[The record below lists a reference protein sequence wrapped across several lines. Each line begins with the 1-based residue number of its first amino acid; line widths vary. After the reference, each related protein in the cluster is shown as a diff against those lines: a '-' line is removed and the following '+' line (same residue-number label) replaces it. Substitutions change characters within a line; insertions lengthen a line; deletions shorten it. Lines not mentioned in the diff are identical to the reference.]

1 MRLDIQ
7 QLLAQDGGTLSFDFS
22 LPLGADYGDF
32 NEGSA
37 KIKGGVSNHGGY
49 LLLTADVDVAAEGIC
64 SRCGEG
70 FDFSHSFRIERPVAR
85 KLVADE
91 NDEYIL
97 TDEDGFIDLSAVFDD
112 ELLLELPTKLL
123 CRESCKGLCPKC
135 GKNLNKGSC
144 NCPTKEIDPR
154 LEVLKALLD
163 NG

>member
-7 QLLAQDGGTLSFDFS
+7 QLLAIDGGTQGFELV
-22 LPLGADYGDF
+22 LPLSGDYGDF
-32 NEGSA
+32 TAGTAEA
-37 KIKGGVSNHGGY
+37 KGGVSNHGGY
-49 LLLTADVDVAAEGIC
+49 LLLTADTVVHAEGIC

-70 FDFSHSFRIERPVAR
+70 FDFCHSFKTERPVAR
-85 KLVADE
+85 NLTADE

-97 TDEDGFIDLSAVFDD
+97 TDEDGFLDLAAVFND

-123 CRESCKGLCPKC
+123 CREECKGLCPKC
-135 GKNLNKGSC
+135 GKDLNKGSC

>member
-7 QLLAQDGGTLSFDFS
+7 QLLAEDGGTLSFDFS
-22 LPLGADYGDF
+22 LPLGGDYGDF
-32 NEGSA
+32 TEGTA
-37 KIKGGVSNHGGY
+37 NIKGGVSNHGGY
-49 LLLTADVDVAAEGIC
+49 LLLAAETCVAARGIC

-70 FDFSHSFRIERPVAR
+70 FDFSHSFGTERPVAR

-97 TDEDGFIDLSAVFDD
+97 TDEDGFIDLGSVFGD

-123 CRESCKGLCPKC
+123 CREDCKGLCPKC
-135 GKNLNKGSC
+135 GKDLNKGSC

>member
-1 MRLDIQ
+1 M
-7 QLLAQDGGTLSFDFS
+7 
-22 LPLGADYGDF
+22 
-32 NEGSA
+32 
-37 KIKGGVSNHGGY
+37 
-49 LLLTADVDVAAEGIC
+49 AARGIC

-97 TDEDGFIDLSAVFDD
+97 TDEDGFIDLSAVFND

-123 CRESCKGLCPKC
+123 CREDCKGLCPKC
-135 GKNLNKGSC
+135 GKDLNKGSC